1 MSPRRVRPA
10 TPGGWRRKE
19 SLALSWRKKFS
30 IGLVAAALVGAG
42 LFATQS
48 WASDNPDISFD
59 TGAGLTFTVN
69 GETGDMKSLKHNGV
83 ELFSPVVKAGGQF
96 ESGTSADNVTSQ
108 TFAGGRRI
116 LVTATDSTRGL
127 TQYYFAR
134 KGDNTVYMA
143 TKMTKTLGE
152 ARYIARLNSSVVPA
166 SATAANTSA
175 STGTVEGADVFRFGD
190 GRTASKFYS
199 SQRLIA
205 QKPYGADG
213 NGTAV
218 YMLAGTNEMASGGPF
233 FRDIEVNNVGS
244 TTNVTHYLFSGHE
257 QTEPMRLGLSS
268 PYALTVTDGAAP
280 AGHSWDFLSG
290 YIPGLLSN
298 AQRGNASGTA
308 SGSWRGHQGGTVALA
323 GPNGQYWAT
332 VRGGKYII
340 GHVRPGTYTATLYAG
355 ELAVGGTKTV
365 TVTAG
370 TTTQNN
376 MSGDAPARGS
386 LFQLGT
392 FDGTPNSFLNADKIE
407 TMHPS
412 DQRMSSW
419 DAGTVDVSAGASAF
433 PMAEFKDVNSPL
445 GVRFPL
451 SSVPAGGVT
460 LRVAVTESFAGG
472 RPQVS
477 VGSWTSNARLSPA
490 PTRIDSRGV
499 TRGTWRGPN
508 TTYTFTI
515 PANVLK
521 TGTNTI
527 NIGVLSGSSGSGFL
541 SPNFVFDALALDPA

>member
-1 MSPRRVRPA
+1 MTPRRVRPA

-19 SLALSWRKKFS
+19 SLALSWRRKFS
-30 IGLVAAALVGAG
+30 IGLVSATLIGAG

-83 ELFSPVVKAGGQF
+83 ELFSPLAKAGGQF
-96 ESGTSADNVTSQ
+96 ESGTNADSVTSQ
-108 TFAGGRRI
+108 TFADGRRI
-116 LVTATDSTRGL
+116 VVTATDSTRSL

-143 TKMTKTLGE
+143 TKMTRTLGE
-152 ARYIARLNSSVVPA
+152 ARYIARLNSSVLPT
-166 SATAANTSA
+166 SATAATTSG
-175 STGTVEGADVFRFGD
+175 STSTVEGSDVFRFDD

-199 SQRLIA
+199 SQRAIA
-205 QKPYGADG
+205 QKAYGASG
-213 NGTAV
+213 TGTAV

-233 FRDIEVNNVGS
+233 FRDIEVNNVGP

-257 QTEPMRLGLSS
+257 QTEPMRLGLSN
-268 PYALTVTDGAAP
+268 PYALTVTDGATPTA
-280 AGHSWDFLSG
+280 HSWSFLSA
-290 YIPGLLSN
+290 YIPGLLSD
-298 AQRGNASGTA
+298 AQRGALAGAA
-308 SGSWRGHQGGTVALA
+308 SGSWRGNQGGTVALA
-323 GPNGQYWAT
+323 GPNGQYWAK
-332 VRGGKYII
+332 VRAGKYLI

-355 ELAVGGTKTV
+355 ELAVGNTKTV

-370 TTTQNN
+370 NTTQTD
-376 MSGDAPARGS
+376 MSGDAPTPGT

-392 FDGTPNSFLNADKIE
+392 FDGTPKGFLNADKIE

-412 DQRMSSW
+412 DKRMSTW
-419 DAGTVDVSAGASAF
+419 DVGTVDVSAGASTF
-433 PMAEFKDVNSPL
+433 PMAEFADVNSPL
-445 GVRFPL
+445 AVRFPL
-451 SSVPAGGVT
+451 SSVPADGVT
-460 LRVAVTESFAGG
+460 LRIAVAESFAGG

-490 PTRIDSRGV
+490 PVKIDSRGV

-508 TTYTFTI
+508 ASYTFTI

-521 TGTNTI
+521 AGTNTI
-527 NIGVLSGSSGSGFL
+527 SIGVLSGSSGTGFL